1 MNAEEARSIST
12 SVVGPSLP
20 AIDYANRI
28 VDAVNAGKPST
39 TLPFS
44 DAAAA
49 QSAKLALLAEGYYCS
64 DIETLAWPGNEGVQF
79 KVTWVP
85 PAERVPTPAPPAPS
99 PSPSPRPPS
108 PPAPSPPGSTFTV
121 KATSNVDNPIEVDRY
136 VSVGINLGR
145 GNVPPTSAT
154 IDSGSIPDG
163 LVMTTEL
170 NYVMLSGRPQTL
182 GTFSGVVTV
191 GQSTPGYTPA
201 TVNIPFSIVVA
212 VPPPFTA
219 TSLTS
224 SGSPGMAQ
232 VGSNISLEDWGG
244 YIIDTNLTTVTASLN
259 TGDLPPGTAL
269 GTNQNRV
276 RLSGTPTA
284 AGTYSGTIRM
294 VHGTDAVP
302 EVLTR
307 NFVVVV
313 VDAG

>member
-1 MNAEEARSIST
+1 MNAEEARNIST

-20 AIDYANRI
+20 TIDYANRI
-28 VDAVNAGKPST
+28 ADAVNAGKPSI

-44 DAAAA
+44 DASSA

-64 DIETLAWPGNEGVQF
+64 DIDTLAWPGGSGVQF

-85 PAERVPTPAPPAPS
+85 PAERVPAPSPAPT
-99 PSPSPRPPS
+99 PSPSPRPPR
-108 PPAPSPPGSTFTV
+108 PPSPPPSGSTFTV

-136 VSVGINLGR
+136 VSVGINLGK
-145 GNVPPTSAT
+145 GNIPPTSAT

-191 GQSTPGYTPA
+191 GHSTPGYTPP

-212 VPPPFTA
+212 PPAPFTA

-224 SGSPGMAQ
+224 NGNPGMAQ

-244 YIIDTNLTTVTASLN
+244 YIIETNLSTVTATLLS
-259 TGDLPPGTAL
+259 GELPPGTKL
-269 GTNQNRV
+269 GTNQTQV

-284 AGTYSGTIRM
+284 AGTYTGTVRM

-307 NFVVVV
+307 SFVIVV